1 MSVWKVLHLIYM
13 YIPGSPQFLSVLG
26 VNPKDCQKTAALPEP
41 TKVASYR
48 IGCGGSRN
56 VQTVLLTACF
66 DLSRLPSPSM
76 FSFSDFPESFL
87 HIIIWG
93 SCWRL
98 AALNEA
104 NRKALVFS
112 LQCLDSSS
120 GSGLSCSLKPG
131 LELWPLLGNRS
142 QRFPF
147 EMRSHQG
154 CTSHRV
160 LCLFWWC
167 VISNSKLIDPCS
179 LSGEK
184 LFSILAKSSH
194 FLLFWVVV
202 DTSLKI
208 HTWLCDKRKGYL
220 LGAKNKAFASKVVP
234 AVNKYEAVCET
245 GWLGL
250 FASCLLRSF

>member
-1 MSVWKVLHLIYM
+1 MTVRWASLCIWIAPKSLLLEELCSRPRVQGSVHIAPGNPPERLHAWCSFRCWGSLSPVSFMSVWKVLHLTCM

-26 VNPKDCQKTAALPEP
+26 VNPKDCQETAALLGS

-56 VQTVLLTACF
+56 VQIVLLTTCF

-76 FSFSDFPESFL
+76 FSFSDFSESFL
-87 HIIIWG
+87 HIVIWG
-93 SCWRL
+93 ICRRL

-131 LELWPLLGNRS
+131 LELWPLLVS
-142 QRFPF
+142 EFPF

-167 VISNSKLIDPCS
+167 VISNSKLID
-179 LSGEK
+179 LV
-184 LFSILAKSSH
+184 FS
-194 FLLFWVVV
+194 
-202 DTSLKI
+202 
-208 HTWLCDKRKGYL
+208 
-220 LGAKNKAFASKVVP
+220 
-234 AVNKYEAVCET
+234 
-245 GWLGL
+245 
-250 FASCLLRSF
+250 

>member
-1 MSVWKVLHLIYM
+1 MSVWKVLHLTCM
-13 YIPGSPQFLSVLG
+13 YISGSPQFLSVLG
-26 VNPKDCQKTAALPEP
+26 VNPKDCQETAVLPGS

-76 FSFSDFPESFL
+76 FSFSGFSESFL
-87 HIIIWG
+87 HIVVWG

-142 QRFPF
+142 QSFPLKWGLTRDAPLTGYCVCLVICDF
-147 EMRSHQG
+147 KFKTDWPS
-154 CTSHRV
+154 V
-160 LCLFWWC
+160 LL
-167 VISNSKLIDPCS
+167 VEKSCS
-179 LSGEK
+179 
-184 LFSILAKSSH
+184 
-194 FLLFWVVV
+194 
-202 DTSLKI
+202 
-208 HTWLCDKRKGYL
+208 
-220 LGAKNKAFASKVVP
+220 AF
-234 AVNKYEAVCET
+234 
-245 GWLGL
+245 
-250 FASCLLRSF
+250 